1 LPAVLDRPAADAAR
15 QALYDRRAMRLTL
28 HTDYALRLLMY
39 LAIEPD
45 SLQTIETI
53 AARYRISRN
62 HLMKVAQTLVQAGVV
77 DSIRGRG
84 GGLRLARPAAA
95 INIGAVVRA
104 TEDGFALVE
113 CFHPQGDCI
122 ITPACSLR
130 GPLEQA
136 LMAFLAVLDRYT
148 LADLVANPGNL
159 KAMRKL
165 LSDPRKE
172 ATVARPRP

>member
-1 LPAVLDRPAADAAR
+1 
-15 QALYDRRAMRLTL
+15 MRLTL
-28 HTDYALRLLMY
+28 HTDYALRLLMF
-39 LAIEPD
+39 LAIEPER
-45 SLQTIETI
+45 LQTIEAI

-77 DSIRGRG
+77 DSTRGRG
-84 GGLRLARPAAA
+84 GGLRLARPPAA

-113 CFHPQGDCI
+113 CFDPAGDCI

-148 LADLVANPGNL
+148 LADLVGNPGSL
-159 KAMRKL
+159 RAMRRL
-165 LSDPRKE
+165 LAAPDKPAR
-172 ATVARPRP
+172 APRPRP